1 MSRLDTSVVVI
12 PLRRYEEL
20 LDLETRV
27 NVVVERV
34 THDKYFEKE
43 DVLWVLGTDLA
54 VDLAME
60 ITKHNDEQIKK
71 YLSEVD
77 KNESD
82 N

>member
-34 THDKYFEKE
+34 THDKYFEKK

>member
-12 PLRRYEEL
+12 PLKRYEEL

>member
-54 VDLAME
+54 VDIAME
-60 ITKHNDEQIKK
+60 ITKRNDEQIKK

>member
-12 PLRRYEEL
+12 PLKRYEEL

-54 VDLAME
+54 VDIAME
-60 ITKHNDEQIKK
+60 ITKRNDEQIKK

>member
-12 PLRRYEEL
+12 PLNRYEGL

-27 NVVVERV
+27 NVVVERM

-43 DVLWVLGTDLA
+43 DILWVLGTDQA

-60 ITKHNDEQIKK
+60 ITKRNDDQIKK
-71 YLSEVD
+71 YLSEVG

-82 N
+82 D

>member
-43 DVLWVLGTDLA
+43 DVLWILGTDLA
-54 VDLAME
+54 VDIAME
-60 ITKHNDEQIKK
+60 ITKRNDEQIKK

>member
-12 PLRRYEEL
+12 PLKRYEEL

-60 ITKHNDEQIKK
+60 ITKRNDEQIKK